1 MGHLMLLRLL
11 VLLLLLTAA
20 TPASWLRIN
29 EGITFAA
36 RNGHAMAVF
45 KGMLW
50 VTGGRSELYQEYNLQ
65 QSHRRGDVWNRFV
78 TIGSSQ

>member
-1 MGHLMLLRLL
+1 MGYLLLLRLL
-11 VLLLLLTAA
+11 VLLLLLAA
-20 TPASWLRIN
+20 AAPASWLRIS

-45 KGMLW
+45 NDMLW

-65 QSHRRGDVWNRFV
+65 QSHRRGDVWNR
-78 TIGSSQ
+78 